1 MINRI
6 MRNRSCNEK
15 ESHRQKLKTTKWQ
28 IHVEIECL
36 TINIFKKKIDIE
48 TFLNRYLLNMET
60 TFNP

>member
-1 MINRI
+1 
-6 MRNRSCNEK
+6 
-15 ESHRQKLKTTKWQ
+15 